1 MKYYDVNN
9 ILVPMLLALQELLV
23 PINFNVFDYLLLSS
37 IIHAFPNS
45 HSKPFYSNQLL
56 VLSLNGACIKKKMSD
71 LGAFKNESFSSSD
84 WINEALADMTDDEMI
99 DSFLAST
106 AMKLHMIS
114 QEYTDQ
120 LESSMME
127 FMSIVPKT
135 LHLLNDTE
143 ESIISVQSNLENMSG
158 SSNDLNRVGNGGEAG
173 SSMNAFDKAAMLP
186 NIDDLSRLDI
196 TKSNMKRCI
205 DVLKEHAY
213 WNQLVRETS
222 LFLENGGRLVD
233 VAEK

>member
-1 MKYYDVNN
+1 M
-9 ILVPMLLALQELLV
+9 A
-23 PINFNVFDYLLLSS
+23 
-37 IIHAFPNS
+37 
-45 HSKPFYSNQLL
+45 
-56 VLSLNGACIKKKMSD
+56 
-71 LGAFKNESFSSSD
+71 
-84 WINEALADMTDDEMI
+84 DDEKI

-106 AMKLHMIS
+106 AMKLHMVS

-143 ESIISVQSNLENMSG
+143 ESINSVQQNLENMSG
-158 SSNDLNRVGNGGEAG
+158 NSNGLNGAAG
-173 SSMNAFDKAAMLP
+173 ISPSLNVLDKTSMLP
-186 NIDDLSRLDI
+186 NIDDLSRLDV
-196 TKSNMKRCI
+196 TKHNMKKCI

>member
-1 MKYYDVNN
+1 
-9 ILVPMLLALQELLV
+9 
-23 PINFNVFDYLLLSS
+23 
-37 IIHAFPNS
+37 
-45 HSKPFYSNQLL
+45 
-56 VLSLNGACIKKKMSD
+56 MSD
-71 LGAFKNESFSSSD
+71 LSAFRDDSFSSCE
-84 WINEALADMTDDEMI
+84 WINEAVSDMTDDEKI

-106 AMKLHMIS
+106 AMKLHMVS

-143 ESIISVQSNLENMSG
+143 ESIASVQQNLE
-158 SSNDLNRVGNGGEAG
+158 
-173 SSMNAFDKAAMLP
+173 SMNGSAGASASMNVFDKTAMLP

-196 TKSNMKRCI
+196 TKSNMKKCI